1 MKKFIS
7 IIIAV
12 TAVTSVTAQQIPI
25 TESYFLD
32 KYSFATAYAG
42 NFNSKFLFLGY
53 RSDWSGIDGGPK
65 TFRLS
70 FNNSFMKNAGYG
82 VKMIYDRAGIFDQLY
97 VLASYSYRVNVS
109 EEHNLLFG
117 ISAGIYRNTLN
128 ISDYYNDPNYNLDP
142 ALISQNV
149 KSKLKFMSDASVVW
163 KWNTLE
169 AGFMFT
175 NISFGDAAY
184 DEVDVTYKPLA
195 NFQIHA
201 LKDFSISEK
210 FNLIPVVIIRG
221 GKYIKSQFE
230 VASQLVYQQKVWL
243 GIVYRDPQ
251 VIGAGLGAS
260 IGSSLKLS
268 YNFNFASGVAMNVFN
283 NHEISLGVNLFDIAG
298 KK

>member
-12 TAVTSVTAQQIPI
+12 TAVTSLTAQQIPI
-25 TESYFLD
+25 SENYFLD

-42 NFNSKFLFLGY
+42 NFNTRFLFLGY
-53 RSDWSGIDGGPK
+53 RSDWSGIDGGPR

-97 VLASYSYRVNVS
+97 VLASYSYRVSVS

-117 ISAGIYRNTLN
+117 LSAGIYRNTLN
-128 ISDYYNDPNYNLDP
+128 MSDYYNDPNYNLDP

-184 DEVDVTYKPLA
+184 NEVDVTYKPLA

-210 FNLIPVVIIRG
+210 FNLIPVVIVRG

-230 VASQLVYQQKVWL
+230 AAAQLVYQQKVWL
-243 GIVYRDPQ
+243 GLAYRDPQ
-251 VIGAGLGAS
+251 VIGAGVGAS
-260 IGSSLKLS
+260 LGSSLKLS

-283 NHEISLGVNLFDIAG
+283 NHEIILGVNLFEIAG

>member
-7 IIIAV
+7 IIVAV
-12 TAVTSVTAQQIPI
+12 TAVTALTAQQIPI
-25 TESYFLD
+25 SENYFLD
-32 KYSFATAYAG
+32 KYSFATSYAG

-97 VLASYSYRVNVS
+97 VLASYSYRVNIN
-109 EEHNLLFG
+109 EEQKLLFG

-128 ISDYYNDPNYNLDP
+128 MSDYYNDPNYNLDP
-142 ALISQNV
+142 ALISQDV

-163 KWNTLE
+163 KWNSLE
-169 AGFMFT
+169 AGFMFA
-175 NISFGDAAY
+175 NISFGKAGYED
-184 DEVDVTYKPLA
+184 VDVTYKPLA
-195 NFQIHA
+195 NFQAHA
-201 LKDFSISEK
+201 LYDFSISDK
-210 FNLIPVVIIRG
+210 FNVIPILVLRG

-230 VASQLVYQQKVWL
+230 TAAQLLYQQKVWL
-243 GIVYRDPQ
+243 TLAFRDPG
-251 VIGAGLGAS
+251 VIGAGVGAN
-260 IGSSLKLS
+260 IGRSLKLA
-268 YNFNFASGVAMNVFN
+268 YNFNFASGVAFNVFN
-283 NHEISLGVNLFDIAG
+283 NHEINLGVNLFELAG